1 MDRRTFLTAMT
12 AAGATLLADRGRA
25 QQTQPGA
32 GTLTDQKPVGAD
44 KPWAPGFTADF
55 DVVVAGAGVA
65 GVAAALA
72 AARYGAKTCLIEK
85 TVYPGG
91 LATTGCILHYLPLSD
106 CRGNQATFGIS
117 EELLLASLK
126 YGPGDVP
133 PDWMLPGSK
142 SRYTAKFNPASFILA
157 MDELLSAAGVDF
169 WLDTRVCSARVEA
182 GHLAGIEVE
191 NKSGRGVIRGKVF
204 VDATGD
210 ADVAHHAGAP
220 CATPQK
226 NALAIWSL
234 GYSLDAARQAVA
246 QNSGHPLMKLI
257 TEGALDDGSK
267 AIKGVRTFSGVEG
280 RDVSA
285 FVLTGRRYLLDYF
298 KREQAKRG
306 VNGRKDIFPAFL
318 PGMADFRATRRIEG
332 IYTMGNGDKFRHFPD
347 CVGIAAEWYE
357 GRTLWE
363 TPYRALLPRK
373 VRGLLVAGRCMG
385 AAGQA
390 WSVMRVIQAA
400 AMTGEVCGLAAARSV
415 ERAMSPDKMDV
426 PWLQGELRK
435 RKFVLDV
442 REIKTGEQVTDA
454 PDIAVANDT
463 YYN

>member
-1 MDRRTFLTAMT
+1 M
-12 AAGATLLADRGRA
+12 
-25 QQTQPGA
+25 
-32 GTLTDQKPVGAD
+32 
-44 KPWAPGFTADF
+44 
-55 DVVVAGAGVA
+55 
-65 GVAAALA
+65 
-72 AARYGAKTCLIEK
+72 
-85 TVYPGG
+85 
-91 LATTGCILHYLPLSD
+91 
-106 CRGNQATFGIS
+106 
-117 EELLLASLK
+117 
-126 YGPGDVP
+126 
-133 PDWMLPGSK
+133 
-142 SRYTAKFNPASFILA
+142 
-157 MDELLSAAGVDF
+157 
-169 WLDTRVCSARVEA
+169 
-182 GHLAGIEVE
+182 
-191 NKSGRGVIRGKVF
+191 IRGKVF

-298 KREQAKRG
+298 KCEQAKRG

-373 VRGLLVAGRCMG
+373 VRGLLAAGRCMG